1 MNNTT
6 KNSDL
11 FINAYNQ
18 IDAFLRKEGEFD
30 SDASFT
36 YKVKSS
42 KNSAV
47 KKFKDDLIGLKTLWQ
62 TGRLHIFQTN
72 CTHAGHK
79 TEDCFPQ
86 MENLTF
92 PFLF

>member
-1 MNNTT
+1 M

-36 YKVKSS
+36 YKVKKS
-42 KNSAV
+42 KN
-47 KKFKDDLIGLKTLWQ
+47 
-62 TGRLHIFQTN
+62 
-72 CTHAGHK
+72 
-79 TEDCFPQ
+79 
-86 MENLTF
+86 
-92 PFLF
+92 

>member
-47 KKFKDDLIGLKTLWQ
+47 KKFKDDLINLIYNILIS
-62 TGRLHIFQTN
+62 LSYLFQ
-72 CTHAGHK
+72 
-79 TEDCFPQ
+79 
-86 MENLTF
+86 L
-92 PFLF
+92 FL